1 MKTGMEWPL
10 AGLALLLVVVL
21 AWNAWQSIQVDLAVA
36 TLSATTAGRELPAEA
51 TVAGEWLTKAILNTL
66 IGSGVTAL
74 AGAAFWWLRRQWKT
88 MQTQPSGWAPGP
100 NARWSQAPQPRA
112 PRAMSE
118 AEFYRMLLAQKMT
131 GNAVG
136 PQSMMMPRLETDDDE
151 PTFTL

>member
-36 TLSATTAGRELPAEA
+36 TLSATTAGNELPAEA
-51 TVAGEWLTKAILNTL
+51 TMAGEWLTKAIVNAL
-66 IGSGVTAL
+66 IGGSVTAL
-74 AGAAFWWLRRQWKT
+74 AGAAFLWLRRQWKS
-88 MQTQPSGWAPGP
+88 MQAQPSGWAPGP
-100 NARWSQAPQPRA
+100 NARWSQVPPARA

-131 GNAVG
+131 GNTVG
-136 PQSMMMPRLETDDDE
+136 QQTVMMPRLETDDDE